1 MSGLMSIGFGRWTL
15 TQLPDDVSASDEMGP
30 EKNLVKHERHSML
43 ESELDAKNRSTLKQ

>member
-1 MSGLMSIGFGRWTL
+1 MSGLMSIGSGRWSL
-15 TQLPDDVSASDEMGP
+15 ADDVSASDEMGP